1 MESLTEKQEFGISD
15 VIRLILEAGVIY
27 IGAGFLV
34 EYGPKLARVFSVPES
49 IISLTFIALGTSLPE
64 LATSLTA
71 LRKKHSSLSL
81 GNIIGADILN
91 FVLVGGLSA
100 VICPITYTDS
110 VMKLELPFIFLVLFL
125 MCVPSII
132 KKKAGRIQGALLLGS
147 YILYLSVIW

>member
-1 MESLTEKQEFGISD
+1 M
-15 VIRLILEAGVIY
+15 
-27 IGAGFLV
+27 
-34 EYGPKLARVFSVPES
+34 
-49 IISLTFIALGTSLPE
+49 
-64 LATSLTA
+64 TSLTA

-100 VICPITYTDS
+100 VICPIAYTDS
-110 VMKLELPFIFLVLFL
+110 VMKLELPFIFFVLFL

-132 KKKAGRIQGALLLGS
+132 EKRAGRIQGALLLGS